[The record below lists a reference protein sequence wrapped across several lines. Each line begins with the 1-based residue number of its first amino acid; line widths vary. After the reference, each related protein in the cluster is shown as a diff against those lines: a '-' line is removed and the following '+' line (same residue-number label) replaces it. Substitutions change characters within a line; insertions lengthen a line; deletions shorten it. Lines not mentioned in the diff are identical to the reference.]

1 VQGREEAKARDSSD
15 TKRIIITSL
24 LIYGATALACFVPPY
39 GWRTVGSWI
48 IHQGS
53 VENVVDNFTHP
64 IARIIPLSRGDH
76 WITSDGNPWWE
87 NLFGHP
93 LVWYLVAMVIRM
105 RGHGHASAFVQA
117 GVHNVMWEYVFE
129 GCYTPPSGVDLVMDT
144 VGLVIGIFAYDGYLR
159 MKTSARKPVRV
170 LSYVVNPY
178 RGPWEVIQWGLRRVR
193 AGGADSG

>member
-1 VQGREEAKARDSSD
+1 MRIQAAAQ
-15 TKRIIITSL
+15 RIIVTTL
-24 LIYGATALACFVPPY
+24 LIYGATTVACFVPPY
-39 GWRTVGSWI
+39 GWRTVGGAI
-48 IHQGS
+48 VRKGS
-53 VENVVDNFTHP
+53 VERVVRNFAHP

-105 RGHGHASAFVQA
+105 RGHGRAGTFVQA
-117 GVHNVMWEYVFE
+117 EIHNVMWEFVFE

-144 VGLVIGIFAYDGYLR
+144 VGLTSGILAYDGYVR
-159 MKTSARKPVRV
+159 MTASARKPVRV

-178 RGPWEVIQWGLRRVR
+178 RGPWELIKWGIRRLRARRV
-193 AGGADSG
+193 DSA

>member
-1 VQGREEAKARDSSD
+1 MKHAGIIR
-15 TKRIIITSL
+15 RILLTTA
-24 LIYGATALACFVPPY
+24 LIYGATTIACFTPSY
-39 GWRTVGSWI
+39 GWRTVGTWI
-48 IHQGS
+48 VHQGS
-53 VENVVDNFTHP
+53 VENVVDNFAHP

-117 GVHNVMWEYVFE
+117 EIHNVMWEYVFE

-144 VGLVIGIFAYDGYLR
+144 AGLLIGIFAYDGYLR
-159 MKTSARKPVRV
+159 MKASVSRPSRV

-178 RGPWEVIQWGLRRVR
+178 RGPWEVIAWGLRRLR
-193 AGGADSG
+193 AGGGDST